1 MVDIGPSKIGE
12 NKENIESEIPKEHTT
27 DRYLSSTYIEKS
39 PQRKDYNIDLLRQI
53 KTQILAEDCEQQ
65 ETDTTSLAKHTPHVT
80 SEMKEVVNE
89 GVITEDT
96 VKENENLPD
105 MKDNNIS
112 FVDDNILSS
121 EDAKSVVLPID
132 FQTEKPDE
140 KEIDEPAEKDVVLE
154 VSFEKLNDD
163 FIDGGPEIKL
173 QPKSLKDTSD
183 KDITAVV
190 ISDTE

>member
-1 MVDIGPSKIGE
+1 
-12 NKENIESEIPKEHTT
+12 
-27 DRYLSSTYIEKS
+27 
-39 PQRKDYNIDLLRQI
+39 
-53 KTQILAEDCEQQ
+53 
-65 ETDTTSLAKHTPHVT
+65 
-80 SEMKEVVNE
+80 
-89 GVITEDT
+89 
-96 VKENENLPD
+96 

-140 KEIDEPAEKDVVLE
+140 KEIDEPGEKDVVLE

-190 ISDTE
+190 MSDTEQSLDVHKPIETRKLSIEERQHPEKEQGKEILLRLKLVNR